1 MLWWFYQCI
10 KELFLFLWSL
20 ILYLA
25 MFVQAHTI
33 FLVPCFV
40 VALYYAIIHISCI
53 YHHFML
59 PFIVVFMANVRTCIN
74 TASTIWTVH
83 WGNFEQ
89 LVVTLGHILL
99 CTFTNYFLNINFS
112 FITVSIYYVVHTVY
126 WIFQSWPLSVP
137 FPSHFPFCQGHSI
150 FFNPL

>member
-1 MLWWFYQCI
+1 M
-10 KELFLFLWSL
+10 
-20 ILYLA
+20 ILPVHKRTFSFSMVAHIVSGNVRTGTYHIFSSMIRCRA

-40 VALYYAIIHISCI
+40 VVLYYAIIHISCI

-99 CTFTNYFLNINFS
+99 YTFTNYFLNINFS

-126 WIFQSWPLSVP
+126 
-137 FPSHFPFCQGHSI
+137 
-150 FFNPL
+150 